1 MKTAQRHLTMWFND
15 LKPEEQRAVQDLRI
29 TLDLPKINEY
39 TEMCHFLTD
48 VHGRVVESAALAEQL
63 AGALN
68 SAHRRR

>member
-1 MKTAQRHLTMWFND
+1 MWFND
-15 LKPEEQRAVQDLRI
+15 LKPEEQRAILSIRE
-29 TLDLPKINEY
+29 TLNLPQIQGY
-39 TEMCHFLTD
+39 TEMCHFLAD